1 MMDYQLTVPT
11 ILRRVES
18 LFGKKEIVSLQP
30 DRSIYR
36 YTYEDFG
43 KRIRKLAAA
52 LQQLGILPG
61 DRVATLSWNHHQ
73 HMEAYFAVPSMG
85 AIVHPLNLRLSPD
98 DLSYIVNHAEDK
110 IIIVD
115 QVLLPL
121 FEKFKPATNFSKII
135 VIPQTAEPLPA
146 AYLNYE
152 EVLAGGD
159 EQQFELFDGDENEA
173 AFMCYTS
180 GTTGRPKG
188 ILYSHRSIVLHSMA
202 FLLSC
207 SGESKRRFRQPWK
220 PSAWPSQRL

>member
-1 MMDYQLTVPT
+1 
-11 ILRRVES
+11 
-18 LFGKKEIVSLQP
+18 
-30 DRSIYR
+30 SIYR

-98 DLSYIVNHAEDK
+98 DLAYIVNHAEDK
-110 IIIVD
+110 ILIVD

-121 FEKFKPATNFSKII
+121 FEKFKSVVNVSKVI
-135 VIPQTAEPLPA
+135 VIQQTEESLLKEYLDYEDTVASGDDSLFEPF
-146 AYLNYE
+146 E
-152 EVLAGGD
+152 GD
-159 EQQFELFDGDENEA
+159 EYSA

-180 GTTGRPKG
+180 G
-188 ILYSHRSIVLHSMA
+188 
-202 FLLSC
+202 
-207 SGESKRRFRQPWK
+207 
-220 PSAWPSQRL
+220 